1 MLASA
6 LWAAGH
12 AVRAAAQ
19 LRQILPQAAGGHR
32 GDTRRGRRG
41 ATGECGGVLD
51 QGGAVA
57 RPRRVGGPSV
67 QADMMASTSVKDDDI
82 KDYAPEAL
90 LKSQCT
96 RLEKPEPTEMW
107 VADRL
112 NTY

>member
-1 MLASA
+1 
-6 LWAAGH
+6 
-12 AVRAAAQ
+12 
-19 LRQILPQAAGGHR
+19 
-32 GDTRRGRRG
+32 
-41 ATGECGGVLD
+41 
-51 QGGAVA
+51 
-57 RPRRVGGPSV
+57 
-67 QADMMASTSVKDDDI
+67 MMASTSVKDDDI